1 MNNKQIDALIRSGE
15 DTMKSIGDG
24 LYIRIARG
32 KPSWVVKYSIGKS
45 RAQIA
50 LPVAYPSMSIR
61 EAKAEALRIRQDV
74 KMGIDPK
81 SKRKQSEFDEIRT
94 VDHLFK
100 DWQESYL
107 VRHFKHPEIPARF
120 YRKEMKRH
128 IGVMTVRD
136 VTPQHIRQIIDE
148 VNRSGRKSIANK
160 TLQYAKQMFNH
171 AIKLNL
177 ITYNPAQA
185 FTARDAG
192 GTEYSRTRILRT
204 DEIAYVLAQMRQHR
218 TIFTREN
225 YLAICLLLNL
235 GCRKGELISAKW
247 EDFDLI
253 GKIWYCVPNK
263 KAKDAPVEAIAIPLT
278 ELVIKLL
285 NELKVR
291 SAGSEYVFPSRK
303 ISKRRGYISDDT
315 LNHALAKMLGM
326 KVDGSKEPYP
336 NILPEV
342 KHFTVH
348 DLRRTCRSLLSQLGV
363 EERIAERCL
372 NHKTSKLVET
382 YDRYHFIEEKRKALQ
397 KLSDHLEPF
406 IADKHFVND
415 NEKEIKSAH

>member
-15 DTMKSIGDG
+15 NTMKSVGDG

-32 KPSWVVKYSIGKS
+32 KPSWVVKYSIGKK

-50 LPVAYPSMSIR
+50 LPIAYPSMPIR
-61 EAKAEALRIRQDV
+61 EAKAEALKIRQDV
-74 KMGIDPK
+74 KIGIDPK
-81 SKRKQSEFDEIRT
+81 SKRKQSQFHAIRN

-100 DWQESYL
+100 DWYDNYL

-120 YRKEMKRH
+120 YRKEIKRH
-128 IGVMTVRD
+128 IGVMTVKD
-136 VTPQHIRQIIDE
+136 VTPQHIRQIINE
-148 VNRSGRKSIANK
+148 VSLSGRKSIANK
-160 TLQYAKQMFNH
+160 VLQYSKQMFNH

-185 FTARDAG
+185 FTAKDAG
-192 GTEYSRTRILRT
+192 GTEYSRTRVLRA
-204 DEIAYVLAQMRQHR
+204 DEIAYVLAQLRQHR

-225 YLAICLLLNL
+225 YLAVCLLLNL

-247 EDFDLI
+247 EDFDFV
-253 GKIWYCVPNK
+253 GKIWYCRPNK

-278 ELVIKLL
+278 DLVIKWL
-285 NELKVR
+285 NELYVR

-303 ISKRRGYISDDT
+303 ISRRRDYISDDT
-315 LNHALAKMLGM
+315 LNHALAKMFGM
-326 KVDGSKEPYP
+326 KVDGNKKPYP
-336 NILPEV
+336 NLLPEV

-363 EERIAERCL
+363 EEHIAERCL
-372 NHKTSKLVET
+372 NHKQSKLVET
-382 YDRYHFIEEKRKALQ
+382 YDRYHFIEEKRKAFQ
-397 KLSDHLEPF
+397 KVSDYIEPLTS
-406 IADKHFVND
+406 AN
-415 NEKEIKSAH
+415 IKNG